1 MFLVSTISRVN
12 CSRMSWNLED
22 IVRPIAPELS
32 TRSNDESRSNAS
44 SAERSFL
51 NDWST
56 NALADFST
64 SSRSRSKSDTTTCQS
79 ANRFGSKMSN
89 STLRAA
95 RAMSV
100 TRLITSSIASGS
112 PVTVLSLPPRNRW
125 KPCTASSICSRSPH
139 TEATYS
145 VLWNKRL
152 RSNSQR
158 LSLPDFSIFSRIAMY
173 ESRQV
178 FRRRFASRTR
188 DSAVAASTAKTPVA
202 GFLASATSE
211 ATRPISSATR
221 PMSPPMRVSSP

>member
-1 MFLVSTISRVN
+1 MQVLARSVYARAHASARGSRAIASAASVCRRVIVFRIRENSERDQAMAPATGGWFFGSGGLCCAWSNMFLVSTISRVN

-32 TRSNDESRSNAS
+32 TRSNEESRSNAS

-100 TRLITSSIASGS
+100 TRAMTSSIASGS
-112 PVTVLSLPPRNRW
+112 PVTVLSLLPRNR
-125 KPCTASSICSRSPH
+125 
-139 TEATYS
+139 
-145 VLWNKRL
+145 
-152 RSNSQR
+152 
-158 LSLPDFSIFSRIAMY
+158 
-173 ESRQV
+173 
-178 FRRRFASRTR
+178 
-188 DSAVAASTAKTPVA
+188 
-202 GFLASATSE
+202 
-211 ATRPISSATR
+211 
-221 PMSPPMRVSSP
+221 